1 MLGLSVR
8 AGRTDRFPTVR
19 QDQAQSLFRLDLVDD
34 EVAATAFF
42 AEGRRHPQY
51 LAPVQRHSQRS
62 LDAVM
67 GPALQL
73 KRKAGLIDA
82 GFETTLMET
91 RHVKAALSAMTVKTD
106 RRDARGMAHLI
117 RMGWFRP
124 VHAKSPG
131 SQELR
136 ALLVARKQLQHKL
149 IDIELSIRGILR
161 GFGLKV
167 GHVTTKTFEERIRKL
182 VTGHATLSSLPR
194 PCWWQGQRC

>member
-1 MLGLSVR
+1 MGLPIAPRSRTRPHELVADAGMLGLSVR

-82 GFETTLMET
+82 G
-91 RHVKAALSAMTVKTD
+91 
-106 RRDARGMAHLI
+106 
-117 RMGWFRP
+117 
-124 VHAKSPG
+124 
-131 SQELR
+131 
-136 ALLVARKQLQHKL
+136 
-149 IDIELSIRGILR
+149 
-161 GFGLKV
+161 
-167 GHVTTKTFEERIRKL
+167 
-182 VTGHATLSSLPR
+182 
-194 PCWWQGQRC
+194 